1 MQFNKLIISQNKIS
15 DFLTKINTLD
25 NLIIKLLNLNLMS
38 LTNPFQSNS
47 IPTTPVVLSPVDY
60 HTVQLLRQQGQLS
73 RIAIAEQIGYSPSKI
88 TGVVNNLLKEGI
100 VQQQDVS
107 TYTGGRPAKDL
118 FFNPQYGYLLSISIS
133 NDKLDIALVDFS
145 EQVRIR
151 RMLPIEDKQK
161 PSQILQSMTNFVL
174 ERLKK
179 FEIPLNKVLG
189 IGVSL
194 SSNIN
199 LKENTPFNSS
209 GLVGWGGYQIMS
221 FLRETFPHSVVQIE
235 KDANAMAFAEMR
247 KGRGKGYH
255 HIIYLTIEQTVRS
268 GLIIN
273 GSICRGASGR
283 AGNIGEVLVLKD
295 TDLQSL
301 NALLEDLPLTNERDL
316 SAIALEGNDDALAI
330 IEQAGQYIG
339 RVLST
344 MITLLDP
351 QLILIGGRASALG
364 HPFLAAIRRSIFN
377 YSQSISTQHL
387 QVELAPLKDA
397 SLIGMTALTAERIFV
412 PAS

>member
-1 MQFNKLIISQNKIS
+1 
-15 DFLTKINTLD
+15 
-25 NLIIKLLNLNLMS
+25 MS
-38 LTNPFQSNS
+38 LTNPFQSNL

-60 HTVQLLRQQGQLS
+60 RAVQLLRQEGQLS

-88 TGVVNNLLKEGI
+88 TGVVNNLLKQGI
-100 VQQQDVS
+100 VQQQDDS

-118 FFNPQYGYLLSISIS
+118 FFNPHYGYLLSISIS
-133 NDKLDIALVDFS
+133 NHKLDIALVDFS

-151 RMLPIEDKQK
+151 RMIPIEDEQK
-161 PSQILQSMTNFVL
+161 PSHILQSMTDFIL

-179 FEIPLNKVLG
+179 FEIPLDKVLG

-194 SSNIN
+194 SGDIN
-199 LKENTPFNSS
+199 LSESTPFNSS
-209 GLVGWGGYQIMS
+209 DLVGWGGYQIMS
-221 FLRETFPHSVVQIE
+221 FLRETFPHSIVHIE

-247 KGRGKGYH
+247 KGRGKGYQH
-255 HIIYLTIEQTVRS
+255 LIYLTIEQTVRS
-268 GLIIN
+268 GLVLN

-295 TDLQSL
+295 ESLQSL
-301 NALLEDLPLTNERDL
+301 NSLLDNLPLTTEQDL

-339 RVLST
+339 QVLS
-344 MITLLDP
+344 MIITLLDP
-351 QLILIGGRASALG
+351 QLILIGGRASVLG

-377 YSQSISTQHL
+377 YSQSISTEYL

-397 SLIGMTALTAERIFV
+397 SLIGMTALTAESIFV